1 MRTRDVGL
9 RTFSLRRRV
18 TMMVIVVV
26 GVALLA
32 MAFAVQTAFQL
43 QSERELDRKV
53 EAKLA
58 QVERAA
64 KGRPMNPSDF
74 SAKYSFGGVTV
85 VVRQP
90 NGALYYYNGRIDS
103 LAELGGTVQLDKPVG
118 HGVSVVLLTDSP
130 EPAQNR
136 LRNVLL
142 LVGLGTLGLTV
153 LVLVITIRLALRP
166 LEVMAGLSRSIAL
179 GDRGRRLAPI
189 RPNTE
194 LGKTAVA
201 FDQMLDALEGAEAHA
216 RASEQ
221 QTRRFV
227 ADAAHELRTPL
238 AGVQAAAETL
248 VRLGPGAD
256 QDDVERMHVMMVRE
270 ARRATRLVEDL
281 LSLAQIDAGLELR
294 FEAVNLRALA
304 EAEVERLRLL
314 APAVGVHVEGDAPVL
329 AGDPLRLGQVVG
341 NLLDNAR
348 RHASAEGTVRVRIA
362 RVGSRVELLVLD
374 DGPGVPPAER
384 ERIFNRLVRLDNAR
398 TTGKAG
404 AGLGLA
410 IARGIARAHGGDLA
424 CVEPPPGQQGA
435 AFRLVLP
442 ATPPPDLPTTPLPAA
457 PLPAAT

>member
-1 MRTRDVGL
+1 MNTRNVGL

-18 TMMVIVVV
+18 TLMVILVV

-43 QSERELDRKV
+43 QSARELDRKV

-58 QVERAA
+58 QLDRVVKVRILH
-64 KGRPMNPSDF
+64 PTDF
-74 SAKYSFGGVTV
+74 SAKYSSNGVTV
-85 VVRQP
+85 VVRRP
-90 NGALYYYNGRIDS
+90 DRKLFNYNGEVDS
-103 LAELGGTVQLDKPVG
+103 IAELGGRVQLEKPVG
-118 HGVSVVLLTDSP
+118 FGYSVILLTDSP

-153 LVLVITIRLALRP
+153 IVLVVSIRLALRP

-189 RPNTE
+189 RTNTE
-194 LGKTAVA
+194 LGRTAVA

-248 VRLGPGAD
+248 VRLGPGAQ
-256 QDDVERMHVMMVRE
+256 QDDVERMQVMMVRE

-281 LSLAQIDAGLELR
+281 LALAQIDAGLELR
-294 FEAVNLRALA
+294 FEAVHLLGLV
-304 EAEVERLRLL
+304 ESEVERLSLL
-314 APAVGVHVEGDAPVL
+314 APSLDVEVSGDDPVV

-348 RHASAEGTVRVRIA
+348 RHASAEGVVHVRVTRYPQH
-362 RVGSRVELLVLD
+362 VELVVLD
-374 DGPGVPPAER
+374 NGPGVPAAER
-384 ERIFNRLVRLDNAR
+384 ERIFSRLVRLDTAR

-404 AGLGLA
+404 AGLGLS
-410 IARGIARAHGGDLA
+410 IAKGIARAHGGDLA
-424 CVEPPPGQQGA
+424 CVEPPAGHRGA

-442 ATPPPDLPTTPLPAA
+442 VTTAQDLPTAPIPAVTP
-457 PLPAAT
+457 